1 MSHTG
6 KSKRGEPS
14 LTRSDVC
21 QILNVTSL
29 TIANREKRK
38 QYPFPQ
44 RDLNGY
50 RRYSL
55 NDVFNLQLIT
65 YNQIDT
71 KPILSVLYDKGFTD
85 PKILGNLIDSALT
98 ARGMST

>member
-1 MSHTG
+1 MTRIH
-6 KSKRGEPS
+6 KAKRGEPS
-14 LTRSDVC
+14 LTRSDVA
-21 QILNVTSL
+21 QILNVTPL

-38 QYPFPQ
+38 QYPSPQ

-55 NDVFNLQLIT
+55 NDVFNLQIIT

-85 PKILGNLIDSALT
+85 PKLLGGLIDSALN
-98 ARGMST
+98 ARGAIS

>member
-1 MSHTG
+1 MTRAA
-6 KSKRGEPS
+6 KEKRGEPS
-14 LTRSDVC
+14 LTRSDVA

-38 QYPFPQ
+38 QYPEPQ

-65 YNQIDT
+65 FNQIDT

-85 PKILGNLIDSALT
+85 PKALGNMIDSALS
-98 ARGMST
+98 ARGASV

>member
-1 MSHTG
+1 MTRTV
-6 KSKRGEPS
+6 KEKRGEPS
-14 LTRSDVC
+14 LTRSDVA
-21 QILNVTSL
+21 QVLNVTSL

-38 QYPFPQ
+38 QYPEPQ

-55 NDVFNLQLIT
+55 NDMFNLQLIT

-85 PKILGNLIDSALT
+85 PKILGSIIDSALST
-98 ARGMST
+98 RGVSI

>member
-1 MSHTG
+1 MTRG
-6 KSKRGEPS
+6 NKEKRGEPS
-14 LTRSDVC
+14 FTRSEVA
-21 QILNVTSL
+21 QILNITPL

-38 QYPFPQ
+38 QYPSPQ

-50 RRYSL
+50 RRYAL

-71 KPILSVLYDKGFTD
+71 KPIVSVLYDKGFTD
-85 PKILGNLIDSALT
+85 PKLLGGLIDRALS
-98 ARGMST
+98 ARGAN

>member
-1 MSHTG
+1 MSLVE
-6 KSKRGEPS
+6 KQKRGEPF
-14 LTRSDVC
+14 LTRSEVA
-21 QILNVTSL
+21 QVLNVTSL

-38 QYPFPQ
+38 QYPLPQ

-50 RRYSL
+50 RRYNL

-85 PKILGNLIDSALT
+85 PKILGNLMDKALSSRT
-98 ARGMST
+98 VS